1 MTFRGHEANISNYS
15 NIENLRVDTVAV
27 PMPKVQFIF
36 AIHNHQPVGNF
47 DFVAEEAYQKAYLP
61 FLNALERHRKIK
73 ITLHYTGILYR
84 FFEQRHPEFIDM
96 LKALVAGGRAE
107 ILSGGFYEP
116 LLAVLPDEDKVG
128 QVRTLSDFIHRTLGY
143 DPQGMWLAER
153 VWEPHLPGSIA
164 AAGISH
170 VVVDDFHFKM
180 AGLRDDEL
188 DGYYL
193 TEEQAGLVR
202 IFPGSEKLRYLIPFH
217 RPEETIELLSGLRS
231 ASRNRL
237 ATMADDGEK
246 FGIWPGTYHSVYEE
260 GWLER
265 FFTLLEQNEDWLE
278 TTTFS
283 EYIGK
288 EPPRGRIYL
297 PTASYME
304 MSEWALPTRA
314 MKEYSEIVN
323 TLKGSPDFARIRPF
337 IKGGFWRNFLAKY
350 PESNF
355 MHKRMMMVSGKVH
368 DALTRGVQEGE
379 KKRADTSQMVDHLY
393 QSQCNDAYWHGVFG
407 GLYLPHLRSAV
418 YEHLIKAEHLADGI
432 LKNKGQGARV
442 KGRGEKTKE
451 KTSTQPSWIEI
462 EIGDF
467 DMDGSEEL
475 MINSELL
482 NLFIDP
488 ADGGRLAE
496 LDWKPRSF
504 NLTNTLT
511 RRREY
516 YHDKIARCGKDTCGA
531 KTIHER
537 VAVKEEGL
545 QYHLQYDWYN
555 RGSLL
560 DHFLGSG
567 VDLSSFMKS
576 EYYEAGDFVLGA
588 YGMKSEKQGGIATV
602 SLEREGTVEGL
613 GVRVRKELVARAGEG
628 GFTVRYQIANIS
640 NEELNT
646 THGSEFNFSLLAGNA
661 PDRYYDMPGHTLDR
675 RHLAST
681 GETNNVSVVSIVDE
695 WLRLRL
701 TLSFSQPAVLWRA
714 PIETVSQSEA
724 GFERVYQSSLVMP
737 LWRLSL
743 GAGKLWDVEIQVKI
757 E

>member
-1 MTFRGHEANISNYS
+1 
-15 NIENLRVDTVAV
+15 
-27 PMPKVQFIF
+27 MPKVQFIF

-61 FLNALERHRKIK
+61 FLNVLQRHPKIR

-96 LKALVAGGRAE
+96 LKALVAEGRVE

-116 LLAVLPDEDKVG
+116 ILAVLPDDDKIG
-128 QVRTLSDFIHRTLGY
+128 QVRTLTDYIHRTFGY
-143 DPQGMWLAER
+143 DPKGMWLAER
-153 VWEPHLPGSIA
+153 VWEPHLPKCIA

-193 TEEQAGLVR
+193 TEEQEGLVR

-231 ASRNRL
+231 PSRNRL
-237 ATMADDGEK
+237 AAMADDGEK
-246 FGIWPGTYHSVYEE
+246 FGVWPGTYHSVYEE

-265 FFTLLEQNEDWLE
+265 FFTLLEQNAGWLE

-283 EYIGK
+283 EYVGK
-288 EPPRGRIYL
+288 EQPRGRIYL

-304 MSEWALPTRA
+304 MGEWSLPTRA
-314 MKEYSEIVN
+314 MKEYDEALDKAKN
-323 TLKGSPDFARIRPF
+323 SPDFASVRPF

-350 PESNF
+350 PESNQ
-355 MHKRMMMVSGKVH
+355 MHKRMMMVSGKVR
-368 DALTRGVQEGE
+368 DARALLDERGT
-379 KKRADTSQMVDHLY
+379 KKKAAASPMTDHLY
-393 QSQCNDAYWHGVFG
+393 QSQCNDSYWHGVFG
-407 GLYLPHLRSAV
+407 GLYLPHLRSAI
-418 YEHLIKAEHLADGI
+418 YEHLIRAEHIADTVRYQREVRSQKSEVRKGKT
-432 LKNKGQGARV
+432 KNK
-442 KGRGEKTKE
+442 K
-451 KTSTQPSWIEI
+451 SDQPSWLEI
-462 EIGDF
+462 ETGDF
-467 DMDGSEEL
+467 DMDGNEEVVV
-475 MINSELL
+475 NSELL

-488 ADGGRLAE
+488 ADGGRLSE

-504 NLTNTLT
+504 NLMNTLT
-511 RRREY
+511 RRRES
-516 YHDKIARCGKDTCGA
+516 YHDKIALCGKDSCDT

-545 QYHLQYDWYN
+545 QYHLQYDWYT

-560 DHFLGSG
+560 DHFIGSG

-576 EYYEAGDFVLGA
+576 EYLETGDFVLGP
-588 YGMKSEKQGGIATV
+588 YRMKTKKQGGVATV
-602 SLEREGTVEGL
+602 SLERAGTVEGL
-613 GVRVRKELVARAGEG
+613 AVRLRKELSARSGEG
-628 GFTVRYQIANIS
+628 GFAARYQIANIN
-640 NEELNT
+640 NEELNVVYGT
-646 THGSEFNFSLLAGNA
+646 EFNFSLLAGNA
-661 PDRYYDMPGHTLDR
+661 PDRYYDIPGHTLDK

-681 GETNNVSVVSIVDE
+681 GETNNVSLVSIVDE
-695 WLRLRL
+695 WLKLRL
-701 TLSFSQPAVLWRA
+701 TLSFSQPAMLWRA
-714 PIETVSQSEA
+714 PVETVSQSEA
-724 GFERVYQSSLVMP
+724 GFERVYQSSMVMP

-743 GAGKLWDVEIQVKI
+743 GAGKSWDMEIQVKI